1 MPDKKLTELPIATA
15 ATSSDVLYIV
25 NDYTEGDPV
34 LTGDSKQIY
43 FSAITES
50 IVIDPFPYTG
60 DASITGNLTL
70 TGELNNVSVT
80 KGGSSNSSNLAVGN
94 SVLTNN
100 LVTTGDTGQYNVG
113 YGVSCLTD
121 NTTGWGNTAI
131 GYGNQVFNET
141 GTENTSLGFQPL
153 FFAPLGDRNT
163 AIGSRALYLLGN
175 LQINPQINNTAVGAY
190 AGRYLA
196 NGTTPLTTSSGS
208 TFIGYNTKSL
218 SNGQTN
224 QVVIGNDAIGNGS
237 NTTTLGNSN
246 TTSLFLGGNAGE
258 GIVMKSPDGTRYRIT
273 IANGGTL
280 TITAFP

>member
-25 NDYTEGDPV
+25 NDYTEGDPI

-43 FSAITES
+43 FSSITES

-100 LVTTGDTGQYNVG
+100 LVTTGDTGQYNIG
-113 YGVSCLTD
+113 YGVSCLPL

-131 GYGNQVFNET
+131 GYFNQSEIQT
-141 GTENTSLGFQPL
+141 GTENSSLGFQPL
-153 FFAPLGDRNT
+153 FFISLGDRNT
-163 AIGSRALYLLGN
+163 AIGSRALFTLGN
-175 LQINPQINNTAVGAY
+175 GQPTSQDNNTGIGVS
-190 AGRYLA
+190 AGRYISSGITALNTA
-196 NGTTPLTTSSGS
+196 SGS
-208 TFIGYNTKSL
+208 TFIGYNTRAL
-218 SNGQTN
+218 ANGQTN
-224 QVVIGNDAIGNGS
+224 QTVIGNGAIGNGS
-237 NTTTLGNSN
+237 NTTTIGNSN

-258 GIVMKSPDGTRYRIT
+258 GIVMKSPDGTRYRVT

-280 TITAFP
+280 TITEFP